1 MLFDHSINLIDE
13 IATTHGGDK
22 PFFINILTVS
32 NHAPFILP
40 DIYTSPHPEYTDEN
54 KLIEYADFSIGYF
67 LKKASAK
74 PWFDNTIFVFLGDHG
89 RHCTTPYPISL
100 DFVHIPLI
108 IYSPSLIEPETNSQ
122 IASQID
128 VFPTVMGLLGIDYN
142 NSTFGIDLLKQQRKY
157 AYFMNGNK
165 YGVVDDE
172 WYYSSDLKGNSLG
185 LYHYQDNDATN
196 YEEQEKEK
204 AIEMKFYGESN
215 WKTMLILNG
224 NRTEVSRFLR

>member
-1 MLFDHSINLIDE
+1 MIDE
-13 IATTHGGDK
+13 LYSKDK

-32 NHAPFILP
+32 NHAPFIIP
-40 DIYTSPHPEYTDEN
+40 DIYTPRHPDYIDEV
-54 KLIEYADFSIGYF
+54 KEVEYADFSIGYF
-67 LKKASAK
+67 LKKAATK
-74 PWFDNTIFVFLGDHG
+74 PWFDNTVFVFLGDHG
-89 RHCTTPYPISL
+89 RHCSTPYPISL

-108 IYSPSLIEPETNSQ
+108 IYAPSLIEPETNTQ
-122 IASQID
+122 IASQTD

-165 YGVVDDE
+165 YGVVDNE

-185 LYHYQDNDATN
+185 LYHYQNNDATN
-196 YEEQEKEK
+196 YEEQKKEK
-204 AIEMKFYGESN
+204 AIEMKIYGESN